1 MPEMDKKSELGALLQ
16 RYRRANGLTQDK
28 LAEVVAISTNHLA
41 RIEQGARAVTLELL
55 QKLEEHR
62 ASTGKGDL
70 SKLRKA
76 YEAASEA
83 KSFQPKPKR
92 VSMLSL
98 LEKFDSDLASSYDNL
113 MGEELHARSNA
124 PWSMFEKHIG
134 RLNASLLH
142 PRFSDPEARVPST
155 HETKIARLIDK
166 WHGFYRNLL
175 HSEFDQ
181 FEEDGDGY
189 HTFQRKISDSVAR
202 IYDRII
208 DILSSRI
215 PALRAQLR
223 YYYLDRE
230 EQDDAPPPAPSDW
243 GAESVDELEVDEIPF

>member
-1 MPEMDKKSELGALLQ
+1 MPDMDKNSELGALLQ
-16 RYRRANGLTQDK
+16 RYRRANSLTQDK
-28 LAEVVAISTNHLA
+28 LAEVVGVSTNHLA

-70 SKLRKA
+70 GKLRKA

-83 KSFQPKPKR
+83 KSRQPKPKR

-113 MGEELHARSNA
+113 MVDLDARSNA
-124 PWSMFEKHIG
+124 PWIMFEKHIA

-155 HETKIARLIDK
+155 HETKTARFIDK

-175 HSEFDQ
+175 HSEFDR
-181 FEEDGDGY
+181 FEEDGDDY
-189 HTFQRKISDSVAR
+189 RRFQRDVSDSVAR

-215 PALRAQLR
+215 PGVRAQLR
-223 YYYLDRE
+223 CYYLNRE
-230 EQDDAPPPAPSDW
+230 EQDDEDQPAPSGW